1 MEWHYA
7 KHGKQEGPVDTA
19 TLQGKLQTGEVAP
32 TDLVWKEGM
41 AEWKPAAEVPELN
54 VSASAPSPVVPAPGG
69 PAPGP
74 VGNIQQP
81 APVVGS
87 PVPNY
92 LVPAILV
99 TVLCC
104 LPFGIPAI
112 VYAAKVD
119 GLVATG
125 DLAGARHASEQAK
138 KWSWIAGISGVVG
151 VVAYFLFVFVMVGLQ
166 A

>member
-7 KHGKQEGPVDTA
+7 KNGKQEGPVDTA
-19 TLQGKLQTGEVAP
+19 TLQSKLQTGELAP

-41 AEWKPAAEVPELN
+41 AEWKPAGEVPELT
-54 VSASAPSPVVPAPGG
+54 VAAPSPSPAQPAGGG
-69 PAPGP
+69 PVAGAGP
-74 VGNIQQP
+74 VVRQA
-81 APVVGS
+81 APVAGA

-112 VYAAKVD
+112 RLC
-119 GLVATG
+119 GQG
-125 DLAGARHASEQAK
+125 GWPGCQR
-138 KWSWIAGISGVVG
+138 
-151 VVAYFLFVFVMVGLQ
+151 
-166 A
+166 